1 MGKKTSK
8 RKKRYRTAV
17 MQVPG
22 WYYALLAMIALVG
35 SLLIVSSMRNPT
47 ISAAGV
53 TEEGDYPM
61 GAADAP
67 VTILEWANFQ

>member
-1 MGKKTSK
+1 MSKKKSR
-8 RKKRYRTAV
+8 RKKRRRAAV
-17 MQVPG
+17 IQVPG
-22 WYYALLAMIALVG
+22 WYYVLLAMIALVG
-35 SLLIVSSMRNPT
+35 SMLIVSSMRNPT

-67 VTILEWANFQ
+67 VTILEWASFQ

>member
-1 MGKKTSK
+1 MSKKKSR
-8 RKKRYRTAV
+8 RKKRRRV
-17 MQVPG
+17 IIRVPG

-61 GAADAP
+61 GAAEAP
-67 VTILEWANFQ
+67 VTIREWANFQ